1 MKALVLYFSME
12 LKMDYMDLKI
22 KAGDLRLQINLIE
35 AKIKGLEEQ
44 PGTRELLMNIAILE
58 NKKNSMN
65 RDLIL
70 ISSELKKSGYL
81 E

>member
-1 MKALVLYFSME
+1 
-12 LKMDYMDLKI
+12 MDYMDLKI

-44 PGTRELLMNIAILE
+44 PGTHELLMNIAILE
-58 NKKNSMN
+58 NEKNSMN

-70 ISSELKKSGYL
+70 ISSELEKSGYL

>member
-1 MKALVLYFSME
+1 
-12 LKMDYMDLKI
+12 MDYMDLKI

-58 NKKNSMN
+58 NEKNSMN

-70 ISSELKKSGYL
+70 ISSELEKSGYL

>member
-1 MKALVLYFSME
+1 
-12 LKMDYMDLKI
+12 MDYMDLKI

-35 AKIKGLEEQ
+35 AKIKELEEQ
-44 PGTRELLMNIAILE
+44 PGTRELLMNIAIKKK
-58 NKKNSMN
+58 KKNSMN